1 MFEFLPPEI
10 FRRIVDQLEVCVY
23 IVDRAWKIQY
33 AASIFTGRIFEPA
46 I

>member
-1 MFEFLPPEI
+1 MPEFLPPEI
-10 FRRIVDQLEVCVY
+10 FRRIVDQLDVGVY

-33 AASIFTGRIFEPA
+33 AASVFTSRIFEPA